1 MNCEIQ
7 NRESD
12 VVKGGIRVENEK
24 ILIVDDEKM
33 NRALLKHIFEE
44 QYEVLEAANGEE
56 AVAMLE
62 MYVNEIQ
69 VVFLDLMMPVM
80 DGFGVLEHMSEKGY
94 LKRVPVILITGEATA
109 ESDEKAYDYGVSDI
123 IYKPFASRVVM
134 RRTRNIIDL
143 YKRTND
149 MEKELEERTKALIAS
164 EEKVRNNN
172 EFLVNALSSVVEFR
186 SLEPGEHIRRVK
198 FFTRILLKYLMKYF
212 PEYNLDDED
221 VEAIVRASALHD
233 IGKIAIPDS
242 ILMKP
247 GKLTE
252 AEYEVMKTHTV
263 YGAELLEKFKQDDNP
278 FYQYCYEICR
288 HHHERYDGGGYPD
301 RLKGE
306 EIPISA
312 QVVSLVDVYDALVS
326 KRIYKDTYTHEVAVE
341 MIKNGDCGAFSPK
354 ILECFDLA
362 YYDFF
367 QMVEV
372 LDNCSF
378 VEEA

>member
-1 MNCEIQ
+1 MD
-7 NRESD
+7 R
-12 VVKGGIRVENEK
+12 EK

-56 AVAMLE
+56 ANALIDA
-62 MYVNEIQ
+62 NIDQLQ

-80 DGFGVLEHMSEKGY
+80 DGFGVLKHMSDCY
-94 LKRVPVILITGEATA
+94 YSNRLPVILITGEATA

-123 IYKPFASRVVM
+123 IYKPFAPRVVM

-143 YKRTND
+143 YKSRNE
-149 MEKELEERTKALIAS
+149 MAQELEERTQKLVDS
-164 EEKVRNNN
+164 ERKLRTNN
-172 EFLVNALSSVVEFR
+172 EFLINALSSVVEFR
-186 SLEPGEHIRRVK
+186 SMESGEHIRRVK
-198 FFTRILLKYLMKYF
+198 MFTRVMLKYLVQYY
-212 PEYNLDDED
+212 PEYNLSAED

-242 ILMKP
+242 ILLKP
-247 GKLTE
+247 GKLTK
-252 AEYEVMKTHTV
+252 AEFEIMKTHSI
-263 YGAELLEKFKQDDNP
+263 YGAELLEKFKGDDNQ
-278 FYQYCYEICR
+278 FYRYCYEICR
-288 HHHERYDGGGYPD
+288 HHHERYDGAGYPD
-301 RLKGE
+301 QLKGE

-326 KRIYKDTYTHEVAVE
+326 KRIYKEAYTHDYAVQ
-341 MIKNGDCGAFSPK
+341 MIKNGECGAFSSK

-362 YYDFF
+362 YAEFF
-367 QMVEV
+367 SIIED

-378 VEEA
+378 V